1 MRIKKEVIHTIE
13 IEKSRFICYMNRV
26 FDEQQAKDY
35 LASIKKLHPNA
46 NHHCYGYIINNNL
59 QRSSDNGEPAG
70 TAGVPILQTLQKL
83 GLEDTIA
90 IVVRYFGGIKLG
102 AGGLIRAYT
111 AAVAQ
116 TSTLVTFL
124 NIETRNVYSLTFS
137 YDLIGKI
144 EYFLTNSAQITDKQ
158 YNDDVCFSYLCKD
171 NLDEQIMALTNGKYL
186 PKLIEIIEVEVPITT
201 DVN

>member
-1 MRIKKEVIHTIE
+1 MRLKEEVINTIE
-13 IEKSRFICYMNRV
+13 IEKSRFICYMNRA
-26 FDEQQAKDY
+26 FDEPQAREY

-46 NHHCYGYIINNNL
+46 NHHCYGYIINNTI

-70 TAGVPILQTLQKL
+70 TAGVPIMQTLQKL
-83 GLEDTIA
+83 ELDDTIA

-116 TSTLVTFL
+116 TSKLAKLVQV
-124 NIETRNVYSLTFS
+124 EKRNLYSLTFS
-137 YDLIGKI
+137 YDLIGKV
-144 EYFLTNSAQITDKQ
+144 EYFLTNNASITNKLYDEQ
-158 YNDDVCFSYLCKD
+158 VCFQYLCPN

-186 PKLIEIIEVEVPITT
+186 PILENTIDVEV
-201 DVN
+201 DVISNE